1 MHVSMGMCN
10 GGCCIAN
17 VAHCELRRCN
27 VDDYRLLSCKQL
39 PVLNRIPQAVSCLAV
54 LPHSCR
60 DSGLAEGDAIHVV
73 GSLPSLGAWKQEQAP
88 RMTRLAASHWQLEV
102 LT

>member
-1 MHVSMGMCN
+1 MLM
-10 GGCCIAN
+10 IAGSKLQAA
-17 VAHCELRRCN
+17 VGTAA
-27 VDDYRLLSCKQL
+27 Y
-39 PVLNRIPQAVSCLAV
+39 PQAVSCLAV